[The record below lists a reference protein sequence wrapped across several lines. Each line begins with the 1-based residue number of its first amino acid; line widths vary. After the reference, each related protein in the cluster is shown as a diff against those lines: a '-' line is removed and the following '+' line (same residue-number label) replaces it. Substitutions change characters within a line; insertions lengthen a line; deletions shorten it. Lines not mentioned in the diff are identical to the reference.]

1 MTTPHPPDR
10 AESPARSRQ
19 AAQLRSLTTIAAAVG
34 ASRRFQDVLEL
45 AAEEA
50 RRALGAASLSIS
62 RWERDE
68 EALRTLINV
77 GELGVDEQRFPEDE
91 RYGLADHPD
100 VTALLR
106 HGESYVRT
114 VDDPLPGPGV
124 DVLRRLDKESE
135 AGVPIVLDTATW
147 GELWASTSPGQPR
160 LQPGDIEFMRAVA
173 DHVAAGLAHAE
184 YLAALCRF
192 AFHDPLT
199 GLANR
204 RNLDERL
211 EAALSTGHTPVT
223 LLVCDV
229 DGLKAVN
236 DRNGHD
242 AGDQALVRVARALRV
257 AAAETPGALACRIG
271 GDEFCVLVAGRG
283 EEAARRIAHDALQ
296 LLDADP
302 GGAVSLSCGV
312 ASTMVAGDAGGLFH
326 AADTAQY
333 AAKAGGRGGVVVAWP
348 GTRTARGRHPRR
360 RRLRDR
366 SRPDLAALVA
376 ATLDRLDHDVA
387 HGDAADRLAAVA
399 GSFTTGLGASAWAVC
414 HLLRRGDTPRL
425 RRAAGT
431 GRVAQLPRREVD
443 RIIAEAYTVGRLL
456 PARAGRL
463 LRAGDRDG
471 AGQRLLFELGYGEA
485 LVVSASDRSGTWLLQ
500 LYADTGSGELAMALP
515 PLRLLA
521 GEAVRAASR
530 ARRGSRAGGR
540 QRGSPSGGV
549 AAR

>member
-1 MTTPHPPDR
+1 MTMTTPHHPER
-10 AESPARSRQ
+10 ADSPARSRQ
-19 AAQLRSLTTIAAAVG
+19 AAQLRSLTTIAAAIG

-68 EALRTLINV
+68 ESLHTLINV
-77 GELGVDEQRFPEDE
+77 GELGLDEQRFPEDE
-91 RYGLADHPD
+91 RYALADHPE

-114 VDDPLPGPGV
+114 VDDPLSFPGV
-124 DVLRRLDKESE
+124 DLLRRLDKESE
-135 AGVPIVLDTATW
+135 AGVPIVLESATW

-184 YLAALCRF
+184 YLAALRRF

-204 RNLDERL
+204 RSLDERL
-211 EAALSTGHTPVT
+211 QAALSAGHMPVT

-229 DGLKAVN
+229 DALKADN
-236 DRNGHD
+236 DRHGHD
-242 AGDQALVRVARALRV
+242 AGDQVLIRVARALRV

-271 GDEFCVLVAGRG
+271 GDEFCVLVVDRG
-283 EEAARRIAHDALQ
+283 EEAARRIAHDTLR

-312 ASTMVAGDAGGLFH
+312 ASTMVAGHAGGLLH

-348 GTRTARGRHPRR
+348 GARTPPGHHPRR

-366 SRPDLAALVA
+366 PRPDLAALLA

-387 HGDAADRLAAVA
+387 HGDVADRLAAVA
-399 GSFTTGLGASAWAVC
+399 GSFTTGLGASAWAVS
-414 HLLRRGDTPRL
+414 HLPRRGRALRL
-425 RRAAGT
+425 QRAAGT

-443 RIIAEAYTVGRLL
+443 RILDEAYAAARL

-463 LRAGDRDG
+463 LRAGDPDR
-471 AGQRLLFELGYGEA
+471 AGQRLLFELGYGQA

-500 LYADTGSGELAMALP
+500 LYADTGSGDLAMALP

-521 GEAVRAASR
+521 GEAVHAAPPT
-530 ARRGSRAGGR
+530 GR
-540 QRGSPSGGV
+540 P
-549 AAR
+549 APADE

>member
-1 MTTPHPPDR
+1 MTRTTPHPPDR
-10 AESPARSRQ
+10 ADSPARGRQ

-34 ASRRFQDVLEL
+34 ASRRFRDVLEL

-77 GELGVDEQRFPEDE
+77 GELGAEEQRFPEDE
-91 RYGLADHPD
+91 RYALANHPE

-106 HGESYVRT
+106 RGESYVRT
-114 VDDPLPGPGV
+114 VDDPSPGPGA
-124 DVLRRLDKESE
+124 DLLRRLGKESE

-160 LQPGDIEFMRAVA
+160 LRPDDIEFMRAVA
-173 DHVAAGLAHAE
+173 DQVAAGLAHAE
-184 YLAALCRF
+184 YFAALRRF

-204 RNLDERL
+204 RSLDERL
-211 EAALSTGHTPVT
+211 AAALAAGHVTVT
-223 LLVCDV
+223 LMVCDV

-236 DRNGHD
+236 DRHGHH
-242 AGDQALVRVARALRV
+242 AGDQLLVRVARALRV

-271 GDEFCVLVAGRG
+271 GDEFCVLVVGRG
-283 EEAARRIAHDALQ
+283 EEVARRIAHDTLQ
-296 LLDADP
+296 LLDADR

-312 ASTMVAGDAGGLFH
+312 ASTKVAGDAGGLLH

-333 AAKAGGRGGVVVAWP
+333 AAKAGGRGGVVVAWA
-348 GTRTARGRHPRR
+348 GTHTSASRRPRR

-366 SRPDLAALVA
+366 SRPDLAALLT
-376 ATLDRLDHDVA
+376 ATLDRLDHD
-387 HGDAADRLAAVA
+387 AALGGVTDRLAAVA
-399 GSFTTGLGASAWAVC
+399 CSFTTGLGASAWVVS
-414 HLLRRGDTPRL
+414 HLSTRGGPPRVRRT
-425 RRAAGT
+425 AGT
-431 GRVAQLPRREVD
+431 GRVSQLPRREVE
-443 RIIAEAYTVGRLL
+443 RILAEAHAAGRLL
-456 PARAGRL
+456 PTRAGRL
-463 LRAGDRDG
+463 LRAGDRDW

-485 LVVSASDRSGTWLLQ
+485 LVVSASDRSVIWLLQ
-500 LYADTGSGELAMALP
+500 LYADTGSGDLAMALP

-521 GEAVRAASR
+521 GEAVLAAPPRESR
-530 ARRGSRAGGR
+530 PDGATSW
-540 QRGSPSGGV
+540 
-549 AAR
+549 